1 MAQAFLVGQV
11 KSQLVKLIESYE
23 PQLEQGLSDSLTKIK
38 ASNPGEAAFFL
49 EKWKMLD
56 RAVVKSLG
64 VPVSEPASAPA
75 PSKFPSVF
83 RKGGKRTKRHT
94 RKHTK

>member
-23 PQLEQGLSDSLTKIK
+23 PQLEQGLRDSLTKIK
-38 ASNPGEAAFFL
+38 ASNPAEAAIFL
-49 EKWKMLD
+49 QKWKMLD
-56 RAVVKSLG
+56 RAVIASLG
-64 VPVSEPASAPA
+64 APAPAPA
-75 PSKFPSVF
+75 PSQSGSMF
-83 RKGGKRTKRHT
+83 RKGGNRTKRHT